1 MHRKDGITMRVAIYQ
16 FQNALGDCPSCNQAT
31 CQNVTMNAV
40 ACQEKAKELFGQDCE
55 CINYID
61 RSESRLTGSDIHTVS
76 NRPQFLKLLA
86 DIREGKIDAVIMTY
100 MGILSID
107 MDFVM
112 NFYAYLKEHNVKLA
126 TVREGLKV
134 MDMIEEALSLRN

>member
-1 MHRKDGITMRVAIYQ
+1 MRVAIYQ

-40 ACQEKAKELFGQDCE
+40 ACQEKAIELFGDDCE
-55 CINYID
+55 LFNYID

-76 NRPQFLKLLA
+76 NRPQFLKLLK
-86 DIREGKIDAVIMTY
+86 DIEDGKIEAVILTY

-107 MDFVM
+107 IDFVL
-112 NFYAYLKEHNVKLA
+112 NFYVYLKEHGVKLA

-134 MDMIEEALSLRN
+134 MDMMEEALKLR